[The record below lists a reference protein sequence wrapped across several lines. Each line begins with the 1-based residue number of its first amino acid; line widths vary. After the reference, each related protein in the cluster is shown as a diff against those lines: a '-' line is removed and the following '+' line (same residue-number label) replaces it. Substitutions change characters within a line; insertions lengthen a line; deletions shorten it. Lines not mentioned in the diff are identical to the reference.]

1 MNREAN
7 TIYDIHPLLKKRW
20 SPRAFSEKPIENEKL
35 QRMFEAARWSP
46 SASNEQPWAYI
57 LGKKGDETFNKIMS
71 SLVEFNQ
78 IWCQF
83 APVLVVGCA
92 KKDVVKGEGENLYRM
107 YDIGQSVAHLTFQA
121 ASEGLY
127 VHQMAGFDAEKTNE
141 LFDIPTNFEAV
152 SVLAIGYMGDP
163 KILHPKLEKLEYSD
177 RERKP
182 FKKFVFS
189 GNFGKD
195 SGLF

>member
-1 MNREAN
+1 MNKEAN

-57 LGKKGDETFNKIMS
+57 FGKKGDETYNKIMS

-78 IWCQF
+78 IWSQF
-83 APVLVVGCA
+83 APVLIVACA

-107 YDIGQSVAHLTFQA
+107 YDIGQAVAHFTFQA

-141 LFDIPTNFEAV
+141 LFHIPANFEAV
-152 SVLAIGYMGDP
+152 TVLAIGYMGDP
-163 KILHPKLEKLEYSD
+163 KVLHPKLEKLEVAA

-182 FKKFVFS
+182 LKEFIFS
-189 GNFGKD
+189 GEFGKD